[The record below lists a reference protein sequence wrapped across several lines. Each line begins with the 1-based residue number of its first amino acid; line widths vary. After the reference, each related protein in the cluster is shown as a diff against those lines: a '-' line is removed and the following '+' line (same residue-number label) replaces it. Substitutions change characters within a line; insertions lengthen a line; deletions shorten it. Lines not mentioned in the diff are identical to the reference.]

1 MSNWYSFK
9 VGDFNCLAI
18 NDGTLIG
25 EALPLFT
32 NASEAELMQALEKH
46 ELQPDHL
53 PSSWT
58 CLLVET
64 PDHLV
69 LVDTGL
75 SNAINLG
82 GGGLFFG
89 LQNAG
94 IAPEDVDT
102 VILTHGHLDHVGGC
116 TNANGESSFP
126 NARFV
131 MPQSEWDYWTSLD
144 EKPEQ
149 FAGGL
154 VRQRLLPIES
164 QLETIQPDTE
174 IVPGIRA
181 FPAHGHSIG
190 HIALDIESGGDRLL
204 HLVDAVLHPIHVEH
218 PDWVAIFDMFPDQM
232 VNTRRELCRLAAETE
247 AMTLFFHFAPFPGLG
262 YIVEKG
268 NAWEWEHIESE

>member
-1 MSNWYSFK
+1 MSNRYSFK

-18 NDGTLIG
+18 NDGSLIG
-25 EALPLFT
+25 SASPLFI
-32 NASEAELMQALEKH
+32 NAPEAELTHALDRH
-46 ELQPDHL
+46 GLQRDHL
-53 PSSWT
+53 PSAWT

-75 SNAINLG
+75 NNAINIG
-82 GGGLFFG
+82 GGGLFSG
-89 LQNAG
+89 LQDAG
-94 IAPEDVDT
+94 IAPGDIDT

-116 TNANGESSFP
+116 SNAKGEPSFP
-126 NARFV
+126 NARY
-131 MPQSEWDYWTSLD
+131 MIIQSEWDYWTSPE

-149 FAGGL
+149 FAGE
-154 VRQRLLPIES
+154 VIRQRLLPIES

-181 FPAHGHSIG
+181 FPAHGHTIG
-190 HIALDIESGGDRLL
+190 HIALEIESGGDRLL
-204 HLVDAVLHPIHVEH
+204 HLVDSVLHPIQIEH
-218 PDWVAIFDMFPDQM
+218 PDWVAIFDMFPDQT
-232 VNTRRELCRLAAETE
+232 VITRRELCRLAAEKE

-268 NAWEWEHIESE
+268 NAWEWKHIEDE